1 MLVYGKL
8 IYEYLLSDMRLE
20 IFHLMMA
27 LYSAESIANE
37 VIVLALCNC
46 GSAEE
51 RVACECFIFLV
62 PVCPSDVA
70 ELWNVRRPR
79 LESLGVTLSLD
90 LLTSL
95 SDRDAPHV
103 VCHVSSRLC
112 PGYGT
117 YKLTISPKQV
127 GWKDGLC

>member
-1 MLVYGKL
+1 MFCY
-8 IYEYLLSDMRLE
+8 
-20 IFHLMMA
+20 F
-27 LYSAESIANE
+27 
-37 VIVLALCNC
+37 
-46 GSAEE
+46 
-51 RVACECFIFLV
+51 V

-79 LESLGVTLSLD
+79 LEALGVTLSLD

-95 SDRDAPHV
+95 SNRDVPHV

-127 GWKDGLC
+127 GWKYRPVLRLCFFCRIAQVLECGYICTDFGIILFTVVSSEGYVVYMTAHF